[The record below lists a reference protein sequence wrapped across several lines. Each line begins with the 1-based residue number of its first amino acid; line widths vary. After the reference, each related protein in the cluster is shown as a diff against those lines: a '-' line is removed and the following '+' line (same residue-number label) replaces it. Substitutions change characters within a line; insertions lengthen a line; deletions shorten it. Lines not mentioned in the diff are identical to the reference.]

1 MARQT
6 IRFCTASDGVRL
18 AYASVGR
25 GPPLVKAANW
35 LTHVEFDWQTPMW
48 RSWIDALSE
57 KHTYLRYD
65 TRGCG
70 LSDREPA
77 EVSFESWVRDLE
89 TVVDACRLERFALLG
104 MSQGAATAI
113 AYAVRHPERV
123 SHLVLYG
130 GFARGRLKRGLGEKA
145 IEELLLYCK
154 LAQIGWGTDDAAF
167 RQFFTSQFM
176 PDGTAEQFA
185 AFNELQ
191 RVSASPEQA
200 VKSFQVASQVDVSE
214 LARRVACPTLVVH
227 ARGDRRVPFEEGRL
241 LASLVPNARFVPLES
256 RNHVLFENEKAFRLF
271 RDELD
276 AFLGGG
282 GGAPAEALAT
292 LTPRERELLELLA
305 RGLDNHQIAAHL
317 ELSEKTVR
325 NQVSSVF
332 AKLGVDSRAQ
342 AIVKAREAG
351 YGVGSAA

>member
-1 MARQT
+1 MTRQA

-18 AYASVGR
+18 AYATTGR

-35 LTHVEFDWQTPMW
+35 LTHVEFDWQTPIW
-48 RSWIDALSE
+48 RSWIDELARNN
-57 KHTYLRYD
+57 TYVRYD

-70 LSDREPA
+70 LSDRDPP
-77 EVSFESWVRDLE
+77 EVSFEAWVRDLE
-89 TVVDACRLERFALLG
+89 SVVDAAKLDRFALLG

-123 SHLVLYG
+123 SHLILYG

-214 LARRVACPTLVVH
+214 LASRVACPALVVH

-241 LASLVPNARFVPLES
+241 LASLIPNARFVPLES
-256 RNHVLFENEKAFRLF
+256 RNHVLFEDEAAFRLF
-271 RDELD
+271 SE
-276 AFLGGG
+276 
-282 GGAPAEALAT
+282 ELAT
-292 LTPRERELLELLA
+292 FLRGAQRGPLAALTAREQELLELLA

-317 ELSEKTVR
+317 EVSEKTVR
-325 NQVSSVF
+325 NHVSSVF
-332 AKLGVDSRAQ
+332 AKLGVESRAQ

>member
-6 IRFCTASDGVRL
+6 IRFCTTADGVRL
-18 AYASVGR
+18 AYAAVGR
-25 GPPLVKAANW
+25 GPALLKAANW
-35 LTHVEFDWQTPMW
+35 LTHVEFDWQSPVW
-48 RSWIDALSE
+48 RSWIDSLARDY
-57 KHTYLRYD
+57 TYVRYD

-70 LSDREPA
+70 LSDRDPP
-77 EVSFESWVRDLE
+77 EVSFEAWVRDLE
-89 TVVDACRLERFALLG
+89 SVADAMQLERFALLG

-113 AYAVRHPERV
+113 AYAVRHPQRV

-130 GFARGRLKRGLGEKA
+130 GFARGRLKRGRGEAA
-145 IEELLLYCK
+145 IEEQLLYQK
-154 LAQIGWGTDDAAF
+154 LVQVGWGTDDAAF
-167 RQFFTSQFM
+167 RQVFTTQFM
-176 PDGTAEQFA
+176 PEGTTEQFA

-191 RVSASPEQA
+191 RVSASAEQA
-200 VKSFQVASQVDVSE
+200 IKSFQVASQIDVTA
-214 LARRVACPTLVVH
+214 LATCVACPTLVVH

-241 LASLVPNARFVPLES
+241 LASLIPGARFVPLES
-256 RNHVLFENEKAFRLF
+256 RNHVLFENEAAFRLF

-276 AFLGGG
+276 AFLR
-282 GGAPAEALAT
+282 GGAHHGALAS

-325 NQVSSVF
+325 NHVSSVF

-342 AIVKAREAG
+342 AIVLAREAG
-351 YGVGSAA
+351 YGTAVPR

>member
-1 MARQT
+1 MTRQA

-18 AYASVGR
+18 AYATVGR
-25 GPPLVKAANW
+25 GPPLVKAAYW
-35 LTHVEFDWQTPMW
+35 LTHVEFDWQAPIW
-48 RSWIDALSE
+48 RSWIDELARNN
-57 KHTYLRYD
+57 TYVRYD

-70 LSDREPA
+70 LSDRDPP
-77 EVSFESWVRDLE
+77 EVSFEAWVRDLE
-89 TVVDACRLERFALLG
+89 SVVDAAKLDRFALLG

-123 SHLVLYG
+123 SHLILYG
-130 GFARGRLKRGLGEKA
+130 GFARGRVKRGLGEKA

-176 PDGTAEQFA
+176 PEGTAEQFA

-214 LARRVACPTLVVH
+214 LASRVACPALVVH

-241 LASLVPNARFVPLES
+241 LASLIPNARFVPLES
-256 RNHVLFENEKAFRLF
+256 RNHVLFEDEAAFRLF
-271 RDELD
+271 SDEL
-276 AFLGGG
+276 ATFLR
-282 GGAPAEALAT
+282 GGAQREPVAG
-292 LTPRERELLELLA
+292 LTARQEELLELLA

-325 NQVSSVF
+325 NMVSSVLG
-332 AKLGVDSRAQ
+332 KLGVESRAQ
-342 AIVKAREAG
+342 AIVRARVAGFGTGAKA
-351 YGVGSAA
+351 S

>member
-6 IRFCTASDGVRL
+6 IRFCTAADGVRL
-18 AYASVGR
+18 AYAAVGR

-35 LTHVEFDWQTPMW
+35 LTHVEFDWQTPLW
-48 RSWIDALSE
+48 RSWIDALAE
-57 KHTYLRYD
+57 KHTYIRYD

-89 TVVDACRLERFALLG
+89 TVVDACQLERFALLG

-123 SHLVLYG
+123 SHLILYG
-130 GFARGRLKRGLGEKA
+130 GFARGRLKRGLGDKA

-191 RVSASPEQA
+191 RVSASAEQA

-214 LARRVACPTLVVH
+214 AAPRVACPTLVVH

-241 LASLVPNARFVPLES
+241 MASLIPNARFVPLES
-256 RNHVLFENEKAFRLF
+256 RNHVLFENESAFRLF
-271 RDELD
+271 REELD
-276 AFLGGG
+276 AFLR
-282 GGAPAEALAT
+282 GGADRDVLAALTA
-292 LTPRERELLELLA
+292 RERQLLELLA

-332 AKLGVDSRAQ
+332 AKIGVESRAQ